1 MNSFTLDETIN
12 SRAAWGLRITAPPV
26 IPPTKRIVE
35 SINVDGREGTLTI
48 LKGWEDISFKMRAAL
63 LGTNIQGR
71 FREIL
76 PVILSAKTIYFS
88 NDPAVYLKIKH
99 ISAGGLER
107 KLSALY
113 DFQLSFVCDPF
124 YYIRNV
130 APITMTAAGSVTN
143 LGNVFA
149 LPILKVYGT
158 GSQTLTISGKETKL
172 NILAGHLIVD
182 SALMECYQGGTAQ
195 NNQMQGPFPVFNTGN
210 TTISWSGG
218 ITKIEI
224 EPKWRYL

>member
-1 MNSFTLDETIN
+1 MNAFILDETIN
-12 SRAAWGLRITAPPV
+12 SRTTWGLRITAPPV
-26 IPPTKRIVE
+26 LPPTKRIVE
-35 SINVDGREGTLTI
+35 SITVDGREGTLTI
-48 LKGWEDISFKMRAAL
+48 LKGWENIAFTMKAAL
-63 LGTNIQGR
+63 LGKNIQGR

-99 ISAGGLER
+99 IRAGGLER

-130 APITMTAAGSVTN
+130 EPVIMTTPGSITNPG
-143 LGNVFA
+143 GVFS
-149 LPILKVYGT
+149 LPVIKVYGT
-158 GSQTLTISGKETKL
+158 GSQTLTVGGKETKL

-182 SALMECYQGGTAQ
+182 SALMECSQGGTAQ
-195 NNQMQGPFPVFNTGN
+195 NNQMQGPFPVFNTG
-210 TTISWSGG
+210 TTAITWSSG

-224 EPKWRYL
+224 EPRWRFL